1 MGAGGPSPLA
11 GPHRALDGVGQFADH
26 VDLRALRAV
35 GKSFP
40 VHSRLP
46 AATKRAFLQRWAAKA
61 TSRSTGLRLEAV
73 RAVARCLGVEAE
85 DFLTEILKKDRLQ
98 AVRAASVPP
107 LAGIARRA
115 APATKR
121 RIFAMVCARYDAEQG
136 YMNVCQ
142 AIMLWFLTV
151 YQSRTELERDH
162 PNGGVF
168 VAIVAFRITAR
179 DQQLQR
185 LRDAFQAMEAEVLGA
200 FRDGVPRIDR
210 AVLAIQQSTR
220 DVIQAGT
227 PPPVLYQ
234 IRN

>member
-1 MGAGGPSPLA
+1 MVRYHGTSTVPIRVELAVILGDCTLFCWPSPVRKKNTSRATTLWHVPRGQQVSSLALPAEVPSCKYPTSQSGSPEATAMGAGGPSPLA

-40 VHSRLP
+40 AYSRLP
-46 AATKRAFLQRWAAKA
+46 AATKRAFLQRWDAKA

-85 DFLTEILKKDRLQ
+85 DFLTEILKKDRLR

-107 LAGIARRA
+107 LAGIARLA

-136 YMNVCQ
+136 YCLLYTSPSPRDRQ
-142 AIMLWFLTV
+142 K
-151 YQSRTELERDH
+151 SRM
-162 PNGGVF
+162 PSS
-168 VAIVAFRITAR
+168 A
-179 DQQLQR
+179 
-185 LRDAFQAMEAEVLGA
+185 
-200 FRDGVPRIDR
+200 
-210 AVLAIQQSTR
+210 
-220 DVIQAGT
+220 
-227 PPPVLYQ
+227 
-234 IRN
+234 